1 MRTRLVTP
9 VLLLCLLAA
18 CRGDPD
24 RSPLKLAGDIPPPG
38 PGYRNAFYQLLGTPF
53 VEGNSVRWVWNGQ
66 IFDALAEEI
75 GRARTSVDV
84 VLYIWRHV
92 VQDKLPMRLREEI
105 PRTPEEARAHAELKA
120 APTSASR

>member
-1 MRTRLVTP
+1 MRTHLVTP
-9 VLLLCLLAA
+9 VLLLSLLAA
-18 CRGDPD
+18 CRGDAD

-84 VLYIWRHV
+84 VLYI
-92 VQDKLPMRLREEI
+92 
-105 PRTPEEARAHAELKA
+105 
-120 APTSASR
+120 